1 MELMKEKNVSNKVGL
16 SLPELWRAVLFFLEG
31 HEKHFVFWLTV
42 LSIGYFWGLVPA
54 LVVSKVV
61 DVLNG
66 AISQDSLILAFGL
79 IIFLGAGHA
88 ITSLIRLTAKNK
100 LGDLSA
106 EAVYQVRVKGFERL
120 VDYSLEWHDE
130 ENTGNKVQKIQNGA
144 SAIRDLREMMTQ
156 MGIETII
163 KVVGIFAIFIFL
175 NPFFVAYLVVYLGI
189 FFAIHLKFYSVMER
203 MNDDYNK
210 SQESASGTYYEGV
223 NNILTIK
230 TLGVRDTFKS
240 SVFANEE
247 TTRNFSFK
255 MRRIEINKWK
265 IFQVFNGLSIV
276 IYLSFTVYGV
286 YTSFISIGQVVVL
299 YSYLW
304 SLIDAAGNI
313 TDIFDRYITY
323 NSAISRMMPIYWNI
337 DKVPKGTS
345 KFPSNWSGLIIKN
358 GHINFGKTKKN
369 ALHKNY
375 ALNDLFVSIKKN
387 EKIGVAGLSGSGK
400 STFAKVL
407 MGLYKMT
414 SGSYKIDKTD
424 FYKIDEREVVK
435 CMTLV
440 LQESEMFNMSVRD
453 NITLLRKI
461 DEELLQKAIS
471 IAQLEHVINKLP
483 QGLDTQIGEKGHRLS
498 GGERQ
503 RIGIA
508 RAICKDPEILI
519 LDESTSSLDT
529 KTETLV
535 QEALEKELTNKTV
548 ITIAHRISTLRKT
561 DRVLVFEKGKIV
573 EQGRY
578 DELLGNDSSVLSKV
592 YKTQQKQKS

>member
-1 MELMKEKNVSNKVGL
+1 MELMKAKNTDKKVSL

-31 HEKHFVFWLTV
+31 HEKPFVFWLVV

-66 AISQDSLILAFGL
+66 NISQDSLILAFGM
-79 IIFLGAGHA
+79 IIFLGTGHA
-88 ITSLIRLTAKNK
+88 VTSVIRLTAKNK
-100 LGDLSA
+100 LGDLTA
-106 EAVYQVRVKGFERL
+106 EAVYQIRVKGFERL
-120 VDYSLEWHDE
+120 VDYSLKWHDE
-130 ENTGNKVQKIQNGA
+130 EVTGNKVQKIQNGA
-144 SAIRDLREMMTQ
+144 SAIRDLRDMMTQ

-163 KVVGIFAIFIFL
+163 KVIGIFAIFLFL
-175 NPFFVAYLVVYLGI
+175 NPFFVAYLMVYLGI

-203 MNDDYNK
+203 MTDDYNK

-230 TLGVRDTFKS
+230 TLGAKDTFKS

-255 MRRIEINKWK
+255 MRRIGINKWK
-265 IFQVFNGLSIV
+265 IFQVFNGVSIV

-286 YTSFISIGQVVVL
+286 YTSFISMGQVVVL

-313 TDIFDRYITY
+313 TEVFDRYITY
-323 NSAISRMMPIYWNI
+323 NSAISRMMPIYWGV
-337 DKVPKGTS
+337 DKVTKGTAQ
-345 KFPSNWSGLIIKN
+345 FPANWNDLTIKN

-369 ALHKNY
+369 ALHNDY
-375 ALNDLFVSIKKN
+375 ALNDLFVSVKKN

-407 MGLYKMT
+407 MGLYEMT

-424 FYKIDEREVVK
+424 FYKIDEREVMK
-435 CMTLV
+435 YMTLV
-440 LQESEMFNMSVRD
+440 LQESEMFNMSVRE

-461 DEELLQKAIS
+461 DEKLLQKAIS
-471 IAQLEHVINKLP
+471 IAQLEHVIKKLP

-519 LDESTSSLDT
+519 FDESTSSLDT

-535 QEALEKELTNKTV
+535 QQALEKELTGKTV
-548 ITIAHRISTLRKT
+548 ITIAHRITTLRNT
-561 DRVLVFEKGKIV
+561 DRIVVFEKGKVV
-573 EQGRY
+573 EEGVY
-578 DELLGNDSSVLSKV
+578 SELLTDESSVLSQV
-592 YKTQQKQKS
+592 YKTQQRAKS